1 MTKYEVHSPD
11 PQPYHERHKPGKR
24 VYIAGRITG
33 VPLFKLS
40 FSIAAF
46 TLVFR
51 GYEPVNP
58 ASIDFGPDE
67 TEKATWEDYMRVC
80 LPMLAT
86 CDYIYLLPGWED
98 SRGAVLESRSPT
110 PWGSRKCPPLKIM
123 WRTPLE
129 MA

>member
-1 MTKYEVHSPD
+1 MTKYAVHSPE
-11 PQPYHERHKPGKR
+11 PQPYHERHKPGRR

-33 VPLFKLS
+33 VPFFKLS

-67 TEKATWEDYMRVC
+67 TENATWEDYMRVC
-80 LPMLAT
+80 LPKLAT
-86 CDYIYLLPGWED
+86 CDYIYLLPGWEE
-98 SRGAVLESRSPT
+98 SRGAVLEKQIADALGIKEVPT
-110 PWGSRKCPPLKIM
+110 PSK
-123 WRTPLE
+123 
-129 MA
+129 

>member
-1 MTKYEVHSPD
+1 MTEYAIHDPE

-33 VPLFKLS
+33 VPLFKLR

-46 TLVFR
+46 TLALR

-58 ASIDFGPDE
+58 ASIDFGPE
-67 TEKATWEDYMRVC
+67 VEAAWEDYMRAC

-86 CDYIYLLPGWED
+86 CDYIYLLPGGED
-98 SRGAVLESRSPT
+98 SRGARLEKQIADALGIKEVPT
-110 PWGSRKCPPLKIM
+110 PSK
-123 WRTPLE
+123 
-129 MA
+129 

>member
-11 PQPYHERHKPGKR
+11 PQPYHEKHKPGKR

-46 TLVFR
+46 TLAFR

-58 ASIDFGPDE
+58 ASIDFGPE
-67 TEKATWEDYMRVC
+67 VEASWEDYMRVC

-98 SRGAVLESRSPT
+98 SRGARLEKQIADALGIKEVPT
-110 PWGSRKCPPLKIM
+110 PSK
-123 WRTPLE
+123 
-129 MA
+129 

>member
-1 MTKYEVHSPD
+1 MTKYAVHD
-11 PQPYHERHKPGKR
+11 PEPNQYHEKHKPGKR

-33 VPLFKLS
+33 VPLFKLC
-40 FSIAAF
+40 FSVAAF

-67 TEKATWEDYMRVC
+67 TKNATWEDYMRVC

-98 SRGAVLESRSPT
+98 SRGARLEKQIADALGIKEVPHPS
-110 PWGSRKCPPLKIM
+110 K
-123 WRTPLE
+123 
-129 MA
+129 

>member
-11 PQPYHERHKPGKR
+11 PQPYHEKHKPGKR

-51 GYEPVNP
+51 GYEPVNH

-67 TEKATWEDYMRVC
+67 TEKATWEDYMRAC

-98 SRGAVLESRSPT
+98 SRGARLEKQIADALGIKEVPT
-110 PWGSRKCPPLKIM
+110 PSK
-123 WRTPLE
+123 
-129 MA
+129 

>member
-1 MTKYEVHSPD
+1 MTKYAVHD
-11 PQPYHERHKPGKR
+11 PEPNQYHEKHKPGKR

-33 VPLFKLS
+33 VPLFKLC
-40 FSIAAF
+40 FSVAAF

-51 GYEPVNP
+51 GYDPVNP

-67 TEKATWEDYMRVC
+67 TENATWEDYMRAC

-98 SRGAVLESRSPT
+98 SRGARLEKQIADALGIGEVPT
-110 PWGSRKCPPLKIM
+110 SSK
-123 WRTPLE
+123 
-129 MA
+129 